1 MFCKAHDIGLY
12 VIHVVEG
19 GVEIFVVVVR
29 VNTIQVC
36 EIYSDGLFVLRACC
50 ISYKV
55 IVAFVCCAHS

>member
-12 VIHVVEG
+12 VIHVVKG
-19 GVEIFVVVVR
+19 GVEVFVVVVW

-36 EIYSDGLFVLRACC
+36 EIHSDGSFVLRTCC

-55 IVAFVCCAHS
+55 VVAFVYCVHS